1 MLDLGRQRTAPLELG
16 DQIERRAETGV
27 RDQVIQAPLER
38 GGIVLMFVVMDHE
51 LVGAGF
57 TPAPLSFAPSRRLAD
72 AEADQNAEIETPAAR

>member
-1 MLDLGRQRTAPLELG
+1 L
-16 DQIERRAETGV
+16 V

-38 GGIVLMFVVMDHE
+38 GGIELICAVMNHE

-57 TPAPLSFAPSRRLAD
+57 TPAPLSVAPSRRLAD